1 MKRSIKIMALV
12 LITSVAFT
20 TSNIFADENQSTG
33 NNPASA
39 STTKTAENEEAA
51 ADNPSTADKGV
62 TLSLTLDEAL
72 NLIETGNSSLK
83 LTDSKIAIYEKQ
95 YEQAL
100 ARHNANYA
108 EIDEDSAKVRK
119 LNHKKALWTLEN
131 AKYDREKQLKDVK
144 VQVANQYQ
152 NILALQE
159 QVNNL
164 KIQIDNVDKYIEQLK
179 LQINLGMGIES
190 QIYALN
196 AQRSGLEA
204 ALKASQNSITSSMI
218 ALKKDLGIDIA
229 RDVVLKSDLSAYKK
243 FDDSQIDERIAKAVE
258 NDYDLK
264 RYEQDVELT
273 EIEYDIAYYYS
284 NGSADQL
291 QISVEDKK
299 ATLEALPVTKEVELK
314 KAYNSLRSLENS
326 IKASELA
333 VEADK
338 INIEV
343 LQKKIDA
350 GVSSSIE
357 MIEFQNKLL
366 NDQYTLLQNIIS
378 YMSAASNF
386 ENSLES

>member
-1 MKRSIKIMALV
+1 MKKSVKLTALV
-12 LITSVAFT
+12 LIASVVFT
-20 TSNIFADENQSTG
+20 TSNIWADETQATGDNST
-33 NNPASA
+33 PASTINA
-39 STTKTAENEEAA
+39 AENGEAA
-51 ADNPSTADKGV
+51 KDSLIVTDKGG
-62 TLSLTLDEAL
+62 TLHLTLDEAL
-72 NLIETGNSSLK
+72 SLVETGNSSLK

-100 ARHNANYA
+100 ARHDANYA
-108 EIDEDSAKVRK
+108 EVDEDSAKVRK
-119 LNHKKALWTLEN
+119 LNHKKALWNLEN

-144 VQVANQYQ
+144 VQVANQYE

-164 KIQIDNVDKYIEQLK
+164 KLQIGNVDKYIEQLK
-179 LQINLGMGIES
+179 LQINLGMSIES

-229 RDVVLKSDLSAYKK
+229 REVVLTSDLIAYKK
-243 FDDSQIDERIAKAVE
+243 FNDSQINERIAKAIE

-299 ATLEALPVTKEVELK
+299 ETLEALPVTKEVELK
-314 KAYNSLRSLENS
+314 KAYNSLKSLENS
-326 IKASELA
+326 IKAAELA

-357 MIEFQNKLL
+357 MIELQNKLL

-378 YMSAASNF
+378 YMSAVANF

>member
-51 ADNPSTADKGV
+51 ADSPSTADKGA

-72 NLIETGNSSLK
+72 NLIGTGNSSLK

-108 EIDEDSAKVRK
+108 EVDEDSAKVRK

-131 AKYDREKQLKDVK
+131 AKYDREKQLRDLQ

-159 QVNNL
+159 QAENL
-164 KIQIDNVDKYIEQLK
+164 KLQIGNVDKYIEQLK

-229 RDVVLKSDLSAYKK
+229 RDVVLKSGLSAYKK
-243 FDDSQIDERIAKAVE
+243 FDDSQINERIAEAIE

-291 QISVEDKK
+291 QISLEDKK

-326 IKASELA
+326 IKAAELA

-357 MIEFQNKLL
+357 MIELQNKLL

-378 YMSAASNF
+378 YMSAAANF
-386 ENSLES
+386 ENSLEN

>member
-119 LNHKKALWTLEN
+119 LNHKKALWTLEK

>member
-1 MKRSIKIMALV
+1 VKKSIKLVALV

-39 STTKTAENEEAA
+39 ATTKTAENEEAT
-51 ADNPSTADKGV
+51 ADSPSAADKGA
-62 TLSLTLDEAL
+62 TLSLTLEEAL

-83 LTDSKIAIYEKQ
+83 LTDNKIAIYEKQ

-108 EIDEDSAKVRK
+108 EVDEDSAKVRK

-159 QVNNL
+159 QVKNL
-164 KIQIDNVDKYIEQLK
+164 KLQIDNVDKYIEQLK

-229 RDVVLKSDLSAYKK
+229 REVVLKSDLIAYKK
-243 FDDSQIDERIAKAVE
+243 FDDSQINERIAKAIE

-299 ATLEALPVTKEVELK
+299 ATMEALPVTKEVELR
-314 KAYNSLRSLENS
+314 KAYNSLKSLENS
-326 IKASELA
+326 IKAAELA

-357 MIEFQNKLL
+357 MIEIQNKLL

-378 YMSAASNF
+378 YMSGVSNF
-386 ENSLES
+386 ENSLEN